1 MTQYIIKISTTCLN
15 KWWCVQFNYFAVIL
29 GLVTFLTAVVS
40 LIWPEII
47 EDEERIEMKLNE
59 KGIDSV
65 DETFVDDSTDKDDH
79 TKDKLLL
86 GAGIVMILTVIVVM
100 FIFR

>member
-1 MTQYIIKISTTCLN
+1 
-15 KWWCVQFNYFAVIL
+15 
-29 GLVTFLTAVVS
+29 
-40 LIWPEII
+40 
-47 EDEERIEMKLNE
+47 MKLNE